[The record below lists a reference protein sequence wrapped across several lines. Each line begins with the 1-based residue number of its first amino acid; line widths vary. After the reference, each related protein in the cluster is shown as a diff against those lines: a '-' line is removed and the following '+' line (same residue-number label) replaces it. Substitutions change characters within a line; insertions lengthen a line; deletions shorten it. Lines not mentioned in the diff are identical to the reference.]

1 MGQCVR
7 DWDVGSEAGFLFYV
21 SFSLVLD
28 VMAILCLIGC
38 SVVVHV
44 SFSTHFIAEVE
55 HNCIGA
61 KSFFDISISS
71 VLILN

>member
-61 KSFFDISISS
+61 KSFFDTS
-71 VLILN
+71 